1 MPKLPYGLRLREIVL
16 ALAVGG
22 LGSGAALVMLE
33 VMDDAEAHDEP
44 AAYAAGP
51 SEATYELAA
60 FDEVI
65 TSGPQDVEIT
75 IGETF
80 SVRSEG
86 PPEALS
92 LLEPVV
98 ENGRLTIGPRDGFN
112 WNRWSRLDGA
122 TFHVTV
128 PRLDSVTTAG
138 SGDVR
143 IDRVEGES
151 FEVNIGGPGEIT
163 IGELDVGEAG
173 FTVAGSG
180 NLVVAG
186 SARETRVTIA
196 GSGEVQAGGMQSETA
211 NIQIGGS
218 GDVVLGVE
226 REARISI
233 TGSGDVT
240 ILGDAECSVT
250 RMGSGDVR
258 CGGVLQDA
266 N

>member
-1 MPKLPYGLRLREIVL
+1 MPQLPYGLRLREVVF

-22 LGSGAALVMLE
+22 LGCGAALVMLE
-33 VMDDAEAHDEP
+33 EMDIAGLGSERET
-44 AAYAAGP
+44 YAADL
-51 SEATYELAA
+51 SEKTYELAA
-60 FDEVI
+60 FDEIV
-65 TSGPQDVEIT
+65 TAGPQDIVIT
-75 IGETF
+75 LGETF
-80 SVRSEG
+80 SVRAEG
-86 PPEALS
+86 EPRALS

-128 PRLDSVTTAG
+128 PRLGSVTTAG
-138 SGDVR
+138 SGDVH
-143 IDRVEGES
+143 IDRVEGEN

-186 SARETRVTIA
+186 SAGETRVTIA
-196 GSGEVQAGGMQSETA
+196 GSGEVQAGGLQSETA
-211 NIQIGGS
+211 NVQIGGS
-218 GDVVLGVE
+218 GDVALGVE
-226 REARISI
+226 QDARVSI

-258 CGGVLQDA
+258 CAGVLQEA

>member
-1 MPKLPYGLRLREIVL
+1 MPKLPYGLRMREIVL

-33 VMDDAEAHDEP
+33 AMDDGEAYDEP
-44 AAYAAGP
+44 ATYAAGP
-51 SEATYELAA
+51 SETTYELAA
-60 FDEVI
+60 FDEVV

-80 SVRSEG
+80 SVRVEG
-86 PPEALS
+86 PPQALS

-98 ENGRLTIGPRDGFN
+98 ENGRLTIGPRDGFS
-112 WNRWSRLDGA
+112 WNRWRRLDGA
-122 TFHVTV
+122 TFYVTM
-128 PRLDSVTTAG
+128 PRLDSVTMAG
-138 SGDVR
+138 SGEVR
-143 IDRVEGES
+143 IDRIEGDS
-151 FEVNIGGPGEIT
+151 FEATIGGPGEIA
-163 IGELDVGEAG
+163 IDEIDVGEAG

-186 SARETRVTIA
+186 AARETRITIA
-196 GSGEVQAGGMQSETA
+196 GSGEVQAGNLESETA
-211 NIQIGGS
+211 TIQIGGS
-218 GDVVLGVE
+218 GDVALGVE
-226 REARISI
+226 REARVSI